1 MARDPIESARM
12 RRAERLRGVSQLRL
26 NNRVT
31 FQLHRPGIGWIWRR
45 EAGGVRLLGNGRV
58 LELVSLSSGRY
69 CESGGISM
77 LTIDTPSILI
87 R

>member
-1 MARDPIESARM
+1 M

-45 EAGGVRLLGNGRV
+45 EGGRGGEDVRLLGNGRV
-58 LELVSLSSGRY
+58 LKLVSLSSVVAIVSLG
-69 CESGGISM
+69 GGISAM
-77 LTIDTPSILI
+77 LTIDRPSILI